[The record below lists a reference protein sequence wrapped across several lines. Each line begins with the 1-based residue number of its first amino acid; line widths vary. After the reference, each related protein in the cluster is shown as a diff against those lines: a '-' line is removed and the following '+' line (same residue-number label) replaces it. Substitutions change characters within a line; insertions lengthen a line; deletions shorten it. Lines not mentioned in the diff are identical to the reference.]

1 MIYNRGDTQRQEQR
15 SQINP
20 EFGDDNSD
28 ENRMRGSDES
38 LYDSRSAR
46 QPSKKCNQR
55 IINLLLNPRKHLVRV
70 RVFLV

>member
-1 MIYNRGDTQRQEQR
+1 MIYDRGDAQRQEQR

-38 LYDSRSAR
+38 
-46 QPSKKCNQR
+46 
-55 IINLLLNPRKHLVRV
+55 
-70 RVFLV
+70 